1 MWWFEVSGMAGRYA
15 TVTSKVEI
23 NGQIVDEE
31 TSKPALLKLHV
42 Q

>member
-1 MWWFEVSGMAGRYA
+1 MAGPHAR